1 MFKNYFKTAW
11 RSLLKNKFYTVINIS
26 GLAVGLATGIMLLMW
41 VQNEKSYDKFNKDYQ
56 QIYRLSTH
64 FNSNGEKQTWTGV
77 PGPLAV
83 FAKTMPAVQTIVR
96 IQNDFDQVL
105 SNKDRT
111 KIFDGNKVAY
121 TDSKF
126 FDLFTFQLLTGN
138 KAALFPNIN
147 SVVLTK
153 STSQKLFGDE
163 EAIGKTIIFFK
174 TNFTV
179 TGVLADFPENSSIKY
194 DAIFPMGYYA
204 QQFTANGGNGD
215 WKTIDEDMG
224 DFSFTTFVK
233 LQPNANPEKIA
244 QQFSADYKKARNGDT
259 QASFGLQK
267 LADIH
272 LVTADGNN
280 AALRMLQIFMLV
292 VILLLAIASI
302 NYVNLS
308 TARSLIRAKEVGI
321 RKIIGAKKRQL
332 FFQFTIETIL
342 LFCFATVLAIVLITL
357 LMPLYNDISGKTLS
371 FNIKDINVWKVVGL
385 AVVGTLVASSI
396 YPAFLL
402 SSFKPIESLKG
413 KIATGFGIATFRK
426 ALVVFQFAISVVLL
440 VSTII
445 MGNQMSFIKNKDLGY
460 DKNYVFSVPLTQEV
474 VDHVDAVKN
483 ELKND
488 PAILNVSASDAYD
501 LTNMSSSTGD
511 LDWKTK
517 PANSNMMITQLSA
530 DKDFIPTMKM
540 SFIEGSNFTGTP
552 ADTSYFILNE
562 TAVKKMGLKPPYVG
576 QQISLHGKPGT
587 IKGVLHDF
595 NFQSLKEKIS
605 PLIFFNFWMTRN
617 ILYVRT
623 TAANAQQAIAS
634 VEKQYKKYAGDSP
647 FSYTFLDKNFEAQY
661 KTDQRSGVLFK
672 VFSGIAILISC
683 LGLFGLATYT
693 AETKKKEI
701 GIRKVLGSSV
711 SGIVQMISKD
721 FLKLVIISIIIAIPI
736 AWWAMNKWLEGFAYR
751 VNISWWVFA
760 IAGVVALLIA
770 LITVSFQSIK
780 AAIANPVESL
790 RSE

>member
-1 MFKNYFKTAW
+1 
-11 RSLLKNKFYTVINIS
+11 
-26 GLAVGLATGIMLLMW
+26 
-41 VQNEKSYDKFNKDYQ
+41 
-56 QIYRLSTH
+56 
-64 FNSNGEKQTWTGV
+64 
-77 PGPLAV
+77 
-83 FAKTMPAVQTIVR
+83 
-96 IQNDFDQVL
+96 
-105 SNKDRT
+105 
-111 KIFDGNKVAY
+111 
-121 TDSKF
+121 
-126 FDLFTFQLLTGN
+126 
-138 KAALFPNIN
+138 
-147 SVVLTK
+147 
-153 STSQKLFGDE
+153 
-163 EAIGKTIIFFK
+163 
-174 TNFTV
+174 
-179 TGVLADFPENSSIKY
+179 
-194 DAIFPMGYYA
+194 
-204 QQFTANGGNGD
+204 
-215 WKTIDEDMG
+215 
-224 DFSFTTFVK
+224 
-233 LQPNANPEKIA
+233 
-244 QQFSADYKKARNGDT
+244 
-259 QASFGLQK
+259 
-267 LADIH
+267 
-272 LVTADGNN
+272 
-280 AALRMLQIFMLV
+280 
-292 VILLLAIASI
+292 
-302 NYVNLS
+302 
-308 TARSLIRAKEVGI
+308 
-321 RKIIGAKKRQL
+321 
-332 FFQFTIETIL
+332 
-342 LFCFATVLAIVLITL
+342 
-357 LMPLYNDISGKTLS
+357 
-371 FNIKDINVWKVVGL
+371 
-385 AVVGTLVASSI
+385 
-396 YPAFLL
+396 
-402 SSFKPIESLKG
+402 
-413 KIATGFGIATFRK
+413 
-426 ALVVFQFAISVVLL
+426 LVVFQFAISVVLL